1 MQRLSDHDLMMA
13 VKDGDLDQL
22 SVLFERYHQK
32 LYNLFFWQTGNAPLS
47 EDLVQDVFMRII
59 RSRHTY
65 RGEGKFITWMYSIAR
80 SARAEHFRKK
90 RHPTQ
95 TLGQIKDPV
104 LDDPNPEDQTLKKD
118 TNRLLYQALGL
129 LADEKRE
136 VLILSRFQ
144 YMKYEEIAE
153 VMQCTV
159 GTVKARVF
167 WALKDLSQ
175 IYKKLSGE

>member
-1 MQRLSDHDLMMA
+1 MQGLSDHDLMMA
-13 VKDGDLDQL
+13 VKNGDLDQL
-22 SVLFERYHQK
+22 AVLFERYHHK
-32 LYNLFFWQTGNAPLS
+32 LYNLFFWQTRNAPLS
-47 EDLVQDVFMRII
+47 EDLVQDVFIRII

-90 RHPTQ
+90 RHPTRA
-95 TLGQIKDPV
+95 LDQIDDTAM
-104 LDDPNPEDQTLKKD
+104 DDPNPEDQTLKKD

-129 LADEKRE
+129 LDDEKRE

-159 GTVKARVF
+159 GTVKSRVF